1 MFLIALASLLYC
13 RTSQRQLQR
22 TRRNPFK
29 PQLDGSASS
38 SQTHTNRTT
47 APRIGL
53 PINSLRKR
61 TIGIVTMT
69 FQFAG
74 KKWVRKVS
82 GSICQLHPGPYHQKS
97 LPHPP
102 HPQFHVFWGGAV
114 GHSTQNQQ
122 LKESS
127 YVPISKLW
135 TRKTATLCSE
145 MPRKHRFS
153 CSFAVFL
160 NQKVGGI
167 VKATCRICSPNATLR
182 LRKLRLYRTCP
193 TTSAHK
199 LLQRVPA
206 ESGA

>member
-1 MFLIALASLLYC
+1 MPACRSRIPCPTGILPMRTRYSPETECDGMFLIALASLLYC

-135 TRKTATLCSE
+135 TRKTDTLCSK
-145 MPRKHRFS
+145 MP
-153 CSFAVFL
+153 
-160 NQKVGGI
+160 
-167 VKATCRICSPNATLR
+167 
-182 LRKLRLYRTCP
+182 
-193 TTSAHK
+193 
-199 LLQRVPA
+199 
-206 ESGA
+206 